1 MLMREVRRF
10 IQRVR
15 SDIYRYKIRF
25 YLYDTTNFRSI
36 IMVTICMVIACL
48 YVYSVGQ
55 ASLEEIRY
63 IRGVTVVGF

>member
-1 MLMREVRRF
+1 MREVSRF

-15 SDIYRYKIRF
+15 SDIYRYRISL
-25 YLYDTTNFRSI
+25 YLYDNTKFCGVI
-36 IMVTICMVIACL
+36 IVTICIVIACL

-63 IRGVTVVGF
+63 IRGVTVGAF